1 MLLPGEGP
9 CVRPKGVDMHF
20 EVELAL
26 VIGKLVRDLK
36 PSDLQGAMDAIQGTK
51 KNCSL
56 TCSTSCQKTRR
67 IWLTEKMLTSSVRRG
82 H

>member
-36 PSDLQGAMDAIQGTK
+36 PNDLQGAMDAIKGTK
-51 KNCSL
+51 RNAPR
-56 TCSTSCQKTRR
+56 TCSSSCQKKV
-67 IWLTEKMLTSSVRRG
+67 IAFG
-82 H
+82 

>member
-36 PSDLQGAMDAIQGTK
+36 PNDLQGAMDAIKGTK
-51 KNCSL
+51 KKL
-56 TCSTSCQKTRR
+56 ALFRAHLMQRKPH
-67 IWLTEKMLTSSVRRG
+67 IG
-82 H
+82 

>member
-9 CVRPKGVDMHF
+9 CLRPKGVDMHF

-26 VIGKLVRDLK
+26 VMGKVVRDLRAE
-36 PSDLQGAMDAIQGTK
+36 DEQGAMDAIEGQ
-51 KNCSL
+51 SL
-56 TCSTSCQKTRR
+56 
-67 IWLTEKMLTSSVRRG
+67 LSSFVVFTLAHDPSLKPLWCASLRRG